1 MVNIVA
7 LGPGNKD
14 YILPVAT
21 KQIEKSEY
29 IVGFSRALEGFE
41 ESQATKVKVKSLK
54 EIIDFILI
62 NEDKEVSILAS
73 GDPLFYGITNY
84 IKLNYKG
91 YINVIP
97 GISSF
102 QYLMAKLTKPW
113 QNAELGSLHGRE
125 EAFLQVVIEKKL
137 SIWLTD
143 NKNTP
148 QSMCKKLFDNN
159 IEAKIYIGENLSY
172 EDEKITSGS
181 PGELMNKEFTRLS
194 VFVVERPGE

>member
-1 MVNIVA
+1 MINIVA
-7 LGPGNKD
+7 LGPGSKE
-14 YILPVAT
+14 YILPAAT
-21 KQIEKSEY
+21 NQIEKSEY

-41 ESQATKVKVKSLK
+41 ETQGIKVKVKSLK
-54 EIIDFILI
+54 EIIDFILA
-62 NEDKEVSILAS
+62 NEDKEISILAS

-91 YINVIP
+91 SINVIP

-102 QYLMAKLTKPW
+102 QYLMAKLAKPW
-113 QNAELGSLHGRE
+113 QKAQLGSLHGRE
-125 EAFLQVVIEKKL
+125 EAFLQVVGENKL

-143 NKNTP
+143 NINTP
-148 QSMCKKLFDNN
+148 QNMCKKLFENHIDA
-159 IEAKIYIGENLSY
+159 IIYIGENLSY
-172 EDEKITSGS
+172 EDEKITSGT

>member
-1 MVNIVA
+1 MITIVA
-7 LGPGNKD
+7 LGPGHKD
-14 YILPVAT
+14 YILPAAT

-29 IVGFSRALEGFE
+29 ILGFSRALEGFE
-41 ESQATKVKVKSLK
+41 DTEATKVKVKSLK
-54 EIIDFILI
+54 EISDFILE
-62 NEDKEVSILAS
+62 NDDKEVSILAS

-84 IKLNYKG
+84 IKSHYNGKL
-91 YINVIP
+91 NVIP

-102 QYLMAKLTKPW
+102 QYLMAKLAKPW

-125 EAFLQVVIEKKL
+125 EAFLDVVGDKKL

-148 QSMCKKLFDNN
+148 QSLCKRLFDNK

-172 EDEKITSGS
+172 EDEKITSGTPS
-181 PGELMNKEFTRLS
+181 ELMNSEFDRLS